1 MQISSIGPG
10 VNRIHERAGPTRT
23 AEPPVREHR
32 AVPETAPETK
42 TARAE
47 QAYARDVDMRR
58 RIEASESRDTRALA
72 KEFKHLGKELGHA
85 ILAEAREQGLD
96 KEPLHELRSIL
107 KEFRHAMKDTLRHD
121 RGRPHEADR
130 PNDALGVVETFTSAM
145 EELAQQLVAF
155 VGTAPAEEPVVVEPA
170 PEPEPLEVA
179 VSA

>member
-96 KEPLHELRSIL
+96 KEQIHELRSIL
-107 KEFRHAMKDTLRHD
+107 KDFRHELKDTLRHD
-121 RGRPHEADR
+121 MGRSHEADR
-130 PNDALGVVETFTSAM
+130 PSDALGVVESFTNAL
-145 EELAQQLVAF
+145 EELAQKLVAF
-155 VGTAPAEEPVVVEPA
+155 VGTTPAEEPAVDDPA
-170 PEPEPLEVA
+170 PEPVEVA